1 MFNSRVVS
9 VAGFSLVFSYLLSFL
24 FEGRVLYSVM
34 EYHGAYEGRYV
45 IIAIIAHFAGLVSC
59 GFFVRSLNQAKR
71 TVLAGMAVCFI
82 ITVPFFFPPNFLWI
96 AALAAGGYA
105 SGCAVAAWGYFLKAF
120 TPANRRIKTC
130 ADVLIFSNL
139 LMIIINITAVQ
150 VSHYAGLVLSLIFV
164 GSGMLLIRRLPAEQV
179 LSEKRPAPVWD
190 TRKPMVVLF
199 LFVFIITINSGLM
212 YQVMN
217 PAFGH
222 LSSLTSWYWSV
233 PYIGA
238 LLIMRNLPD
247 RVKRFVVLYIG
258 MGLIILSFILFM
270 VLGRGVA
277 DYLAVNTLMLGAC
290 GIFDLFWWSI
300 IGEMM
305 EHTENPAK
313 TFGINLSANVLG
325 ILTGGAA
332 GMAITSAEFPDSEV
346 AVIALSV
353 VCVTLAM
360 LPLVNTVLVR
370 RLRNHAYLM
379 DETADE
385 TPVITP
391 PEPLTAREQ
400 EVLPL
405 ILSGKSNKAIADSLF
420 ISESTVKSHVRNI
433 FSKFGVAT
441 RAELISILLSNRQK

>member
-1 MFNSRVVS
+1 MLNSRAVS

-45 IIAIIAHFAGLVSC
+45 ITAIIGHFTGLVSC
-59 GFFVRSLNQAKR
+59 GFFVRNMEQAKR
-71 TVLAGMAVCFI
+71 TVLAGMAVCFV
-82 ITVPFFFPPNFLWI
+82 ITVPFFFSPSSVWT

-120 TPANRRIKTC
+120 TPPNRRIKTC

-139 LMIIINITAVQ
+139 LMIITNMAAIH
-150 VSHYAGLVLSLIFV
+150 VSHYAGLSLSLVFV
-164 GSGMLLIRRLPAEQV
+164 GSGMWLIRGLPADQV
-179 LSEKRPAPVWD
+179 LHEKRPAPGWD
-190 TRKPMVVLF
+190 TRKPMAVLF

-222 LSSLTSWYWSV
+222 LSSLTSWYWAV
-233 PYIGA
+233 PYISA
-238 LLIMRNLPD
+238 LFIMRNLPE
-247 RVKRFVVLYIG
+247 RIKRFVMLYIG

-270 VLGRGVA
+270 VLGRGAA
-277 DYLAVNTLMLGAC
+277 DYMAVNTLMLGAC

-305 EHTENPAK
+305 EHTENPAR
-313 TFGINLSANVLG
+313 TFGVNLSANVLG
-325 ILTGGAA
+325 VLTGSAA
-332 GMAITSAEFPDSEV
+332 GMAITSAGMPDAEV

-370 RLRNHAYLM
+370 RLKTHAYLM
-379 DETADE
+379 DETPDE
-385 TPVITP
+385 PAVISP

-405 ILSGKSNKAIADSLF
+405 ILSGKSNKAIAESLF
-420 ISESTVKSHVRNI
+420 ISESTVKSHVRSI
-433 FSKFGVAT
+433 FSKFSVST